1 MKKLILFLIILCSF
15 GTVNAKENKYPKE
28 VIEVLEVFIDCLN
41 RGDDDIYSFVD
52 SSNTRL
58 IEDIRNQINDIN
70 VTYDI
75 KYIRKKA
82 EDYYRIKTIFDAHGE
97 KWSTSGFS
105 SWYDIKLIDG
115 AYKIADTNLFKRTG
129 FGAISTFGIIA
140 FIAFPIIFVL
150 PYLLIFFKLRKRNKE
165 INNNSMY
172 LSNQNKPL

>member
-1 MKKLILFLIILCSF
+1 MKKLFFILLLLCSF
-15 GTVNAKENKYPKE
+15 SYVNAKSNKYPKD

-41 RGDDDIYSFVD
+41 RADEDIYSLVD
-52 SSNTRL
+52 PNNTEL
-58 IEDIRNQINDIN
+58 INDIKNQINDIN

-75 KYIRKKA
+75 KYIRQRAK
-82 EDYYRIKTIFDAHGE
+82 DYYRIKTNFNAHGD

-115 AYKIADTNLFKRTG
+115 AYKIADTNLFKRAG
-129 FGAISTFGIIA
+129 FEVISTFGIMA

-150 PYLLIFFKLRKRNKE
+150 PYLIIFFKLRKRNK
-165 INNNSMY
+165 NVSNNSIH